1 MGDRNSENDDDE
13 SKGNNALDILLDL
26 PVMAYLQVGEVL
38 MGLTPKEWD
47 RIIHKVKCFWWEGS
61 LLLQVWMMGKYG

>member
-47 RIIHKVKCFWWEGS
+47 RIIHKVKCF
-61 LLLQVWMMGKYG
+61 